1 MSNRTLGLGGSDLP
15 RPGRCG
21 REREREIQIYT
32 KRYKDIVSCWEIE
45 SLPIPV
51 GAWSWRVPC
60 CWAASLDDSTTRRCS
75 SFTVSYVC
83 YVSFVFR
90 SFSGRLGGE
99 RRRLDDSVR
108 FFLLLLIYFVVLFFV
123 INTCLFV
130 ADGLIPTTP
139 FVQGRGRQRGVGGSN
154 VEVLHGFGC

>member
-108 FFLLLLIYFVVLFFV
+108 FFLVVVNLFR
-123 INTCLFV
+123 C
-130 ADGLIPTTP
+130 P
-139 FVQGRGRQRGVGGSN
+139 FLCYQYLSFRRGRPYPDHSVCARAGSAAGGRRK
-154 VEVLHGFGC
+154 